1 MLSIVDIITSPFF
14 VILHVRRAIK
24 SYTNSMLVD
33 SVASLNTLFRLFTE
47 SIDCLWEERNEM
59 SLSCVSHSILW
70 EKAGVFEGSGIGALS
85 IGFLTTQWKGVAR
98 VDGVD

>member
-1 MLSIVDIITSPFF
+1 
-14 VILHVRRAIK
+14 
-24 SYTNSMLVD
+24 MLVD

-59 SLSCVSHSILW
+59 SLSCMSYSKME
-70 EKAGVFEGSGIGALS
+70 EKAVVFEGSGVDALS

-98 VDGVD
+98 VERVD